1 MATVTWSTAPVPLR
15 QVRVG
20 DRVQIHGRLL
30 PVTATVKCAGEVLLY
45 AADGDTKVELA
56 VDGSQTIDTHVPDE
70 PVDGY
75 GLWKPKPGV
84 WSSGC
89 VCVIRSNPKMP
100 GNWETV
106 ARDETCRG
114 HYDWNDY
121 ED

>member
-1 MATVTWSTAPVPLR
+1 MSTATWSTALIPAHALAA
-15 QVRVG
+15 G
-20 DRVQIHGRLL
+20 DRIDVNGDD
-30 PVTATVKCAGEVLLY
+30 VTITEVITNRATMMFGSDTHIIETNHDY
-45 AADGDTKVELA
+45 AVTV
-56 VDGSQTIDTHVPDE
+56 HVPDE

-84 WSSGC
+84 WPSGC
-89 VCVIRSNPKMP
+89 VCLIRANPKMP

-106 ARDETCRG
+106 VRDETCRG